1 MFFAFIY
8 IVPFFKI
15 ANEIKIV
22 LFVCFLLIGHVINN
36 IVNSPKINW
45 FMSLVDDKKRGRF
58 TANKEI
64 FSLIGGVIFSF
75 IAGLVID
82 YYDAIGN
89 QEGSFIFCGVSI
101 FVLMVGHAM
110 TLFFSKE
117 KPAQED
123 EKLEIKQL
131 FMELIKDK
139 KLLTVILVPVLWSV
153 AHYAT
158 TPFYGTYQIKEPG
171 FSMTF
176 VSILSVVYALF
187 RSVFSKPLGKLA
199 DKYSFVKMLN
209 ICFIIELIAFGVN
222 MFTVPENGK
231 ILFTMHYVLYAIGM
245 AGINSGEINLI
256 YDYVSP
262 KKRIGALALKSTL
275 AGFTGFFTTILVS
288 LLVERIQNNG
298 NSFLGLNVY
307 AQQVVSLIGV
317 LVVPGLLLYVNI
329 VLKNQKTKK

>member
-1 MFFAFIY
+1 MEYFISMLVVGAYLAKVASAIGMPDSLTGILTSFVSLGCGFQLLAIFLANKRPVKHWVTILHIINQMFFAFIY

-36 IVNSPKINW
+36 IVNSQKINW

-75 IAGLVID
+75 ITGLVID

-158 TPFYGTYQIKEPG
+158 TPFYGTYQIK
-171 FSMTF
+171 
-176 VSILSVVYALF
+176 
-187 RSVFSKPLGKLA
+187 
-199 DKYSFVKMLN
+199 
-209 ICFIIELIAFGVN
+209 
-222 MFTVPENGK
+222 
-231 ILFTMHYVLYAIGM
+231 
-245 AGINSGEINLI
+245 
-256 YDYVSP
+256 
-262 KKRIGALALKSTL
+262 
-275 AGFTGFFTTILVS
+275 
-288 LLVERIQNNG
+288 
-298 NSFLGLNVY
+298 
-307 AQQVVSLIGV
+307 
-317 LVVPGLLLYVNI
+317 
-329 VLKNQKTKK
+329 